1 MEIEASPVEAISG
14 LAAADPDRVAE
25 EALARVNSNASR
37 NSYLTVD
44 QTWTLDQASRLTQRT
59 TDMRQLLYGL
69 PIALK
74 DCFDLEGFVTT
85 AVRASTRAA
94 ILPQPRIHGSQHN
107 SRLPAQ

>member
-1 MEIEASPVEAISG
+1 MSG
-14 LAAADPDRVAE
+14 LAAADPNRVAE

-44 QTWTLDQASRLTQRT
+44 QTWTRDQANRLTQRT

-74 DCFDLEGFVTT
+74 DCFDLENFVTSSGSRFY
-85 AVRASTRAA
+85 ARRNSPAA
-94 ILPQPRIHGSQHN
+94 ADSWL
-107 SRLPAQ
+107 AA